1 MAEVLFPAMSADDA
15 EAEGVVS
22 TWFVADG
29 DEVAE
34 GDLIA
39 EVAVDK
45 ADMEVVAPQA
55 GTISI
60 LVAEDQAVT
69 QNSPIATIS

>member
-1 MAEVLFPAMSADDA
+1 MAEVLFPAMSQDDP

-22 TWFVADG
+22 TWFVTDG

-45 ADMEVVAPQA
+45 ADMEIVAPQA